1 VVPLMAIEKVPWS
14 RLSVH
19 VTQRTATPRG
29 QNGGT
34 FTWPVSPAHTRHD
47 WLERERE
54 REVKHEPNMSSYA
67 YPCGRGTFG

>member
-1 VVPLMAIEKVPWS
+1 MAIEKVPWS

-54 REVKHEPNMSSYA
+54 RGQTRAQHELVCVPLW
-67 YPCGRGTFG
+67 